1 MELVKSDLEKAR
13 EMEKIYLERYR
24 SGNIELKDYLEMREK
39 RRTQEINYLYEK
51 YESLSTTMELY
62 KTLGG
67 RAG

>member
-1 MELVKSDLEKAR
+1 
-13 EMEKIYLERYR
+13 MEKIYLERYR